1 MKEPK
6 EQKPYSFDPP
16 CFAYGHRNHSTRQL
30 FLEIVTFKSWG
41 NLAADFWPKTF
52 VQKPS
57 SKYKL
62 GVQGSHNWESAN
74 L

>member
-30 FLEIVTFKSWG
+30 FLEIVTFKVGGISLPIFG
-41 NLAADFWPKTF
+41 PKL
-52 VQKPS
+52 S
-57 SKYKL
+57 SKNP
-62 GVQGSHNWESAN
+62 QAN
-74 L
+74 IS